1 MATRYSSTLA
11 WRIPWT
17 EEPGRLLSIGLQKVG
32 YDWSDLAHALSHTHI
47 PWTEEPGRLLS
58 IALQKVGYDWSD
70 LAHALAHT
78 HTHSKPY
85 RDTQAHRLTHRDLM
99 PDAGKMEMNL
109 EVKWFCQDLLCSWEL
124 LPAWE
129 ELVLW
134 FLLVF
139 AVSPHWC
146 QVRRNAPFVFWPN
159 RDFNLG
165 SHIQMAI
172 GAQKS
177 TLVNEMGQR
186 SP

>member
-1 MATRYSSTLA
+1 MASCIQVSSLA
-11 WRIPWT
+11 ISCETSSKKIMRNLKTNWICQLIPWDSFLRLWSEFPKLLVELPRHDDSSKKVT
-17 EEPGRLLSIGLQKVG
+17 ESRVLPANARLITLLSRTSS
-32 YDWSDLAHALSHTHI
+32 YSALCWFSLVHFLFGHPTFRQ
-47 PWTEEPGRLLS
+47 T
-58 IALQKVGYDWSD
+58 D
-70 LAHALAHT
+70 
-78 HTHSKPY
+78 
-85 RDTQAHRLTHRDLM
+85 
-99 PDAGKMEMNL
+99 
-109 EVKWFCQDLLCSWEL
+109 VKWFCQDLLCSWEL